1 MRLLRSRI
9 LWQLFGAYAAVVL
22 LTAVAGTL
30 IIRFVV
36 ERDALRDI
44 ETTLAAKAVLL
55 NEVAAPELH
64 GAAEAGFQQRIVELG
79 RATGARLTVIAADG
93 RVLADSE
100 QDPAVMENHL
110 QRPEIVQASKFGTGT
125 ASRYSH
131 TLRTKMVY
139 SALAVQ
145 ENGVTIGYVRT
156 ALSDALVHRRL
167 HRAGQLVLA
176 GAFVA
181 ILLSLLPSF
190 WFAWRLSQRLADI
203 SRGAQAAA
211 EGNLSWQ
218 LGAGGA
224 TELDETARSINLLA
238 ANLRAQLDTA
248 VREHNQMETILGGM
262 VEGVV
267 AVDAEERVLH
277 LNRAAQALCDVADG
291 GWRGEKVWKVLRV
304 PEVLAALESVLHNNQ
319 PAEAEVRIPRGGG
332 DQVLEIICAP
342 LWDARGGVIGA
353 VAVLHDVSR
362 LRQLEGV
369 RREFVANASH
379 ELKTPI
385 TVIQGIVET
394 LQDDAEMDPAVRAR
408 FLSSLGEQSRRM
420 QTLVEDMLA
429 LSRAE
434 SRDTGSKLAPL
445 DLREV
450 AQESY
455 RALAPAAEAK
465 RLALTLALPD
475 EPVIV
480 NADRLAL
487 GLAVDNLLDN
497 AIKYTPEGGSIR
509 LAVTAVPGLAR
520 IEVQD
525 TGVGIASEHLA
536 HLFERFYRVDKARSR
551 ELGGTGL
558 GLSIVK
564 HTVSGHGGDVR
575 VSSQPG
581 VGSTFTVE
589 LPLLR

>member
-1 MRLLRSRI
+1 MRLLKSRI

-55 NEVAAPELH
+55 REIAGPTLH
-64 GAAEAGFQQRIVELG
+64 GEAEAGFQQRIVELG
-79 RATGARLTVIAADG
+79 GATGARLTVIAADG

-100 QDPAVMENHL
+100 QDPAVMESHL
-110 QRPEIVQASKFGTGT
+110 QRPEIVQAANSGTGT
-125 ASRYSH
+125 ASRYSD

-139 SALAVQ
+139 SALAVR
-145 ENGVTIGYVRT
+145 ENGVTLGYVRT

-167 HRAGQLVLA
+167 NRAGQLVL
-176 GAFVA
+176 GGTLLA

-190 WFAWRLSQRLADI
+190 WFAWRLSRRLADI

-211 EGNLSWQ
+211 DGNLSWK

-238 ANLRAQLDTA
+238 ANLRDQLDTA
-248 VREHNQMETILGGM
+248 VREHNQIETILGGM

-277 LNRAAQALCDVADG
+277 LNRAAQALCEAAGG

-304 PEVLAALESVLHNNQ
+304 PAVLAALESVLRNNRT
-319 PAEAEVRIPRGGG
+319 AEAEVRIPRSGG
-332 DQVLEIICAP
+332 DQVVETICAP
-342 LWDARGGVIGA
+342 LLDAQGSVIGA

-394 LQDDAEMDPAVRAR
+394 LLDDNEMDAAVRTR
-408 FLSSLGEQSRRM
+408 FLGSLGEQSRRM
-420 QTLVEDMLA
+420 QSLVEDMLA

-434 SRDTGSKLAPL
+434 SRDTGFEMAPL
-445 DLREV
+445 DLCEV
-450 AQESY
+450 AQESH
-455 RALAPAAEAK
+455 RALAPAAEGK
-465 RLALTLALPD
+465 QLALTLALPV
-475 EPVIV
+475 EPVMV
-480 NADRLAL
+480 NGDRRALA
-487 GLAVDNLLDN
+487 LAVDNLLDN

-509 LAVTAVPGLAR
+509 LAVTAAPGLAR
-520 IEVQD
+520 LEVQD